1 MPGVGGRLLAAGM
14 AVAVTLLVG
23 SEARAEGEGGLALRM
38 TVDWAD
44 TLNKGMTWLAAQSE
58 HAREA
63 QPRTPELA
71 AQTTNASGSGELGS
85 AWFGVAPRVSFV
97 ARDWGGAKSLAGGP
111 IAVTDAVRV
120 SRSNRMVMSRIRL
133 GEGRLVPF
141 GQAGL
146 GQWRVDTEWM
156 PHLPRNVELA
166 GQFGA
171 GVEFHVTRGWE
182 IAAETGLTVLYREV
196 HEPQQ
201 LTTPRMWGT
210 FLASRFEF

>member
-1 MPGVGGRLLAAGM
+1 MPGVGGRLLVTGM
-14 AVAVTLLVG
+14 ALAVSLSMA
-23 SEARAEGEGGLALRM
+23 SEARAESVGGLSTRL
-38 TVDWAD
+38 TVDWASE
-44 TLNKGMTWLAAQSE
+44 LGKGVTWLAAQSE
-58 HAREA
+58 HGPEAPAR
-63 QPRTPELA
+63 PTELGSA
-71 AQTTNASGSGELGS
+71 TTTTSSGELGS

-111 IAVTDAVRV
+111 IAVTDAIRV
-120 SRSNRMVMSRIRL
+120 SRSSRMVMSRIRL
-133 GEGRLVPF
+133 GEGRVVPF
-141 GQAGL
+141 AQLGL

-156 PHLPRNVELA
+156 PHLPRNVEVA

-171 GVEFHVTRGWE
+171 GVEVHVARNWE

-210 FLASRFEF
+210 FLASRVQF